1 MHKSCMRLL
10 SFIAMG
16 KSKIS
21 SGEPKIC
28 GLQRDT
34 IEILEAHTQSHTK
47 SHTTT
52 LPVDTPR
59 HFWGRRAVKSCQ
71 LLKKEMMAY

>member
-1 MHKSCMRLL
+1 MHMSCMRML
-10 SFIAMG
+10 SFVAVG
-16 KSKIS
+16 KSKVS

-28 GLQRDT
+28 GLQRGR
-34 IEILEAHTQSHTK
+34 IEIFESHTK

-59 HFWGRRAVKSCQ
+59 HPLGARRTVKSCHI
-71 LLKKEMMAY
+71 LKKEMVAY